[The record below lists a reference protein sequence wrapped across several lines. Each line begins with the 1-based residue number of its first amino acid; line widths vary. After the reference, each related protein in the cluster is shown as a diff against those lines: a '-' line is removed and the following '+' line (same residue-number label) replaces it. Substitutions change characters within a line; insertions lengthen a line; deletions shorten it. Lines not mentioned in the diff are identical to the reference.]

1 MSYFHIFVNDM
12 KNLLLK
18 CNNKITPVR
27 VDCQCV
33 VTLCDNVFFNKKWK
47 SFLSID
53 FLLPYRI
60 LFPHNFFK
68 YILA

>member
-18 CNNKITPVR
+18 CNNKITFVR

-33 VTLCDNVFFNKKWK
+33 VALCDNIFLNKKWN